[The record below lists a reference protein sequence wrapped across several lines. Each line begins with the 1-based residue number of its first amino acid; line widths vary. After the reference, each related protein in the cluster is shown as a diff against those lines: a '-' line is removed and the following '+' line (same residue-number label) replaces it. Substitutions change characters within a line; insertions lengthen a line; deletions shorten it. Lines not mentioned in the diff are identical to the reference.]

1 MGLGSRCG
9 AGFWLPLVQ
18 RWLRP
23 WCLLRTAPARRE
35 RAMRGQAIAAPRARI
50 SSPPRMA
57 PARPGPVMP
66 GQAIAP
72 PQLA

>member
-9 AGFWLPLVQ
+9 AGFWLPLAQ

-23 WCLLRTAPARRE
+23 WCLLRTAPALRE
-35 RAMRGQAIAAPRARI
+35 RAMRGQAIAAPLARI
-50 SSPPRMA
+50 LSRPRMA
-57 PARPGPVMP
+57 PVRPGPVMP

-72 PQLA
+72 LRLA